1 MFKFDR
7 NFKNGIWQNTIKKHQ
22 IKTENYFTPK
32 SHQEITKIIIKAEK
46 SHKTVRAV
54 GSGHSFSNV
63 SIIDDQNFLILPHK
77 LNKIRKVVPWILK
90 EKYQE
95 SPLVWVEAGTTI
107 EKLNKTLTK
116 MGYSI
121 TNMGGIDHQTI
132 SGAISTGTHGTGIHL
147 PAIHGMIKAIQ
158 IITHNGQKLQVEP
171 SKGISKKH
179 LPMNGDFKIVR
190 DTSTFN
196 AMMVSLGA
204 FGIIYAYILRVE
216 HEYWLREKNILLPW
230 SEAKSLLR
238 EKDYLN
244 RFRAVKFTVN
254 PYKIPK
260 GRFHNDHTCLLSTYE
275 IAFSKPLT
283 RRINDKFR
291 NLIGHLLGNIKIFG
305 LVGYSS
311 IKKWSFKHP
320 ERMARIIETALVNQK
335 DKGYLS
341 TAYKVL
347 YQGAEY
353 IKERAYDCEVAF
365 DFKKIDYIEIVDAL
379 IENAEKL
386 RQVGLYHNS
395 PIGVRYVRR
404 SKALLSVEYK
414 RDVAYVDT
422 PMVLS
427 SKGELEVIESCLRLM
442 LDKGGIP
449 HWGKY
454 NYFLREEKYE
464 LEKIY
469 PGLKK
474 WKKLMRNYNPNG
486 TFTSKFMRE
495 MMIQ

>member
-7 NFKNGIWQNTIKKHQ
+7 NFRNGIWQNTIKKHQ
-22 IKTENYFTPK
+22 MKTQHSFTPK
-32 SHQEITKIIIKAEK
+32 DHHEIVEIILRAEREN
-46 SHKTVRAV
+46 KTVRAV

-63 SIIDDQNFLILPHK
+63 SIISDENFLILPQK
-77 LNKIRKVVPWILK
+77 LNRIRKVVPEILK

-95 SPLVWVEAGTTI
+95 APLVWVEAGTTI
-107 EKLNKTLTK
+107 KKLNKTLTE

-132 SGAISTGTHGTGIHL
+132 SGAISTGTHGTGVHL
-147 PAIHGMIKAIQ
+147 PAIHGMIRAIQ
-158 IITHNGQKLQVEP
+158 IITHGGQKLQVEP

-179 LPMNGDFKIVR
+179 LSMNGDFKILR
-190 DTSTFN
+190 DTKTFD
-196 AMMVSLGA
+196 AMSVSLGA

-216 HEYWLREKNILLPW
+216 HEYWLLEKNELLPW
-230 SEAKSLLR
+230 SEAKSKLAQ
-238 EKDYLN
+238 KDFLN
-244 RFRAVKFTVN
+244 HFRAVKFVVN

-260 GRFHNDHTCLLSTYE
+260 GKFSGDHTCLISTYE
-275 IAFSKPLT
+275 IAYSKPLSKQLGY
-283 RRINDKFR
+283 KFR
-291 NLIGHLLGNIKIFG
+291 NLIGHLLGNLKILG
-305 LVGYSS
+305 VIGYSS
-311 IKKWSFKHP
+311 IKKWSFRHP
-320 ERMARIIETALVNQK
+320 HRMARLIETALINQK
-335 DKGYLS
+335 DMGYLN

-365 DFKKIDYIEIVDAL
+365 DMKEKNYIEMVDEL
-379 IENAEKL
+379 IENAQKL
-386 RQVGLYHNS
+386 SENGLYHNS

-404 SKALLSVEYK
+404 SNALLSVEYK

-422 PMVLS
+422 PMVLA
-427 SKGELEVIESCLRLM
+427 SKGELEIIEACLRLM

-454 NYFLREEKYE
+454 NYFLREEKYD
-464 LEKIY
+464 LHKIY

-474 WKKLMRNYNPNG
+474 WRKLMKKYNPNG
-486 TFTSKFMRE
+486 TFTSVFMKE
-495 MMIQ
+495 MKID